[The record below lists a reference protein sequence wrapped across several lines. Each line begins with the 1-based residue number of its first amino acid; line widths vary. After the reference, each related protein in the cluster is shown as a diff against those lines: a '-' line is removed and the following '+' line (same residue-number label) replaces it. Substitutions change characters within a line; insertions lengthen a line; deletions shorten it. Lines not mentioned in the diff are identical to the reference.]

1 MQSLS
6 GMILTIILPKEYTF
20 HILGYTIMLKT
31 QTWQPQDLIRN
42 LRTGNVYIVLNVLPQ
57 LATLIAPLNDT
68 SELPQTLTLFPRQYE
83 YYTKDANVVYKNGSY
98 LHDTIEL

>member
-1 MQSLS
+1 
-6 GMILTIILPKEYTF
+6 
-20 HILGYTIMLKT
+20 MLKA

-68 SELPQTLTLFPRQYE
+68 SELPQTLTLFPRQYD
-83 YYTKDANVVYKNGSY
+83 YYIKDSNAVLKNGSY
-98 LHDTIEL
+98 QCDKIVL